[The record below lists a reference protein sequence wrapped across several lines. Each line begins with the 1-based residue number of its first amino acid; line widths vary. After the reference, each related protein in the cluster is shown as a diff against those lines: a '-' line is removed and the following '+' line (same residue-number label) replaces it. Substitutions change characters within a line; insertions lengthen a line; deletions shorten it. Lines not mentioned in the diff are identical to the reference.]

1 MRDRRGMAMIFD
13 ALVFLTIIAIVS
25 TALMSAFL
33 VDSGGVGTDSYI
45 DEVNEVSL
53 SCTFEGEGLSSLMT
67 VKEAI
72 VQAIVEKD
80 EKMLSMAD
88 EQLTGILR
96 AYLSPAFIFY
106 LSIIVGDSVH
116 SIGDEK
122 VLDREYVFASTIKA
136 SGFGGTNVKFTL
148 SVSYA

>member
-33 VDSGGVGTDSYI
+33 VDSGRVGTDSYI

-80 EKMLSMAD
+80 EKMFSMAD